1 MRPCAS
7 GSTVCLKAACFTP
20 WISVSAFYG
29 PGPAFAK
36 KKARRASR
44 VVDYGCCDFPFG
56 EAAANDYI
64 LSKDQRNGEGLD
76 GIFGI
81 DG

>member
-1 MRPCAS
+1 MFHS
-7 GSTVCLKAACFTP
+7 

-29 PGPAFAK
+29 PGQAFAK
-36 KKARRASR
+36 KKARGVLRAI
-44 VVDYGCCDFPFG
+44 DYALGNFPFG
-56 EAAANDYI
+56 EGAANDYI